1 MGEERLETRARYLLV
16 GVFLFAVI
24 LAGFGFVYWLN
35 NSAGFG
41 ARTTYR
47 VTFTGPAYGLI
58 EGSSVL
64 FNGIKVGEVTALQ
77 LSAASPGEVIA
88 VIAVD
93 SDTPVTTSTKVGL
106 ETLGLMGTPSIS
118 LIGGTPGAPPLAR
131 TDGQDAVLVAAPD
144 AGLDTMRAARQVLT
158 RLDQVVA
165 ENAVPLR
172 ETIANIRGFAEAL
185 GRNSAKVDTI
195 AEGLSGMFGGQEKAA
210 GTSFEIGPAGT
221 FAALPAAPAVQLAVT
236 EPTSVL
242 ALDTQKIMARTGE
255 KTNAVFPDSQWSDNL
270 PKLVQSRIVQSFEN
284 AGFMGAEEG
293 EDAFDADAKLL
304 IDIRSFYV
312 TPDAKGIE
320 LEFSAKLVVDG
331 KIAGA
336 QTFHETRTADTENAA
351 AVVAAFDDAF
361 RKAASELVV
370 WTFGLL

>member
-1 MGEERLETRARYLLV
+1 MGEKQLETRARYLLV

-24 LAGFGFVYWLN
+24 FAGFGFVYWLN

-41 ARTTYR
+41 TRATYR
-47 VTFTGPAYGLI
+47 ITFTGPAYGLI

-64 FNGIKVGEVTALQ
+64 FNGIKVGEVTELQ
-77 LSAASPGEVIA
+77 LNAASPGEVTA
-88 VIAVD
+88 VIAID
-93 SDTPVTTSTKVGL
+93 SDTPVTTTTTVGL
-106 ETLGLMGTPSIS
+106 ETLGLMGTPSVS
-118 LIGGTPGAPPLAR
+118 LIGGAPGAPPLAR
-131 TDGQDAVLVAAPD
+131 SDGQSSVLIAAPD

-158 RLDQVVA
+158 RLDQVIA

-185 GRNSAKVDTI
+185 GRNSSKVDTI
-195 AEGLSGMFGGQEKAA
+195 ADGLSGMFGGQQKAA
-210 GTSFEIGPAGT
+210 GTSFEISPAGT
-221 FAALPAAPAVQLAVT
+221 FAGLSAMPAVQLAVT

-242 ALDTQKIMARTGE
+242 SLDTQKIMARVGE

-304 IDIRSFYV
+304 LDIRSFYV
-312 TPDAKGIE
+312 TPDAKSIE
-320 LEFSAKLVVDG
+320 LEISAKLVVDG

-336 QTFHETRTADTENAA
+336 RNFHEKRAADVENAA

-361 RKAASELVV
+361 MKTASELVV
-370 WTFGLL
+370 WAFGLL